1 MLPNLAAVDP
11 RLLVYGIAGIAFVV
25 VLLLG
30 FGIYAVATAPQARL
44 KRRISAVVGDPLP
57 ALVLPGQ
64 SRRDAQAGAKRK
76 KQIAE
81 RLKHA
86 EEARQKRRGSRLRE
100 QLTYAGWDKVS
111 PNQFILFSLLCGIV
125 LTAFGFIVHMP
136 WFVLIAIAAVG
147 ALGIPKFVLNFKIK
161 RRLKRFIANFPDAID
176 IIVRGVRSGLTV
188 GECLNI
194 IGQESPDPVGPEIR
208 LVNEA
213 IKLGQPMGDALQRMS
228 DRLPSPE
235 FRYFTIVLGTQQTT
249 GGNLAETLAKLS
261 DVLRQR
267 KKMRDKVQ
275 AMSSEAKA
283 SAGII
288 GSLPILVMGALS
300 VLAPDY
306 IALLFT
312 REGGRIMLAIGLIT
326 MFCGVMV
333 MRKMINF
340 DM

>member
-1 MLPNLAAVDP
+1 MPNFAADPQRLMLMGIAVLAA
-11 RLLVYGIAGIAFVV
+11 VV
-25 VLLLG
+25 VLLIG

-44 KRRISAVVGDPLP
+44 KRRISAVVGEPLP
-57 ALVLPGQ
+57 ALTMPGTGRKDIQ
-64 SRRDAQAGAKRK
+64 GAAKRK
-76 KQIAE
+76 KQIQQ
-81 RLKHA
+81 RLKDA
-86 EEARQKRRGSRLRE
+86 EEAQKKRRGSRLRE
-100 QLTYAGWDKVS
+100 QLVYAGLKTTPTQFVIYS
-111 PNQFILFSLLCGIV
+111 FILGTVI
-125 LTAFGFIVHMP
+125 T
-136 WFVLIAIAAVG
+136 AIAAYFHMPMIVLPAVAAVG
-147 ALGIPKFVLNFKIK
+147 YLGIPKFILNFLVK
-161 RRLKRFIANFPDAID
+161 RRLKKFVAAFPDAID

-194 IGQESPDPVGPEIR
+194 IGTESPDPVGPEIR

-213 IKLGQPMGDALQRMS
+213 IKLGQPMADALQRMS
-228 DRLPSPE
+228 DRIPSPE

-267 KKMRDKVQ
+267 KKMRDKVA

-288 GSLPILVMGALS
+288 GSLPLCVMGALS
-300 VLAPDY
+300 FLATDY
-306 IALLFT
+306 VALLFT
-312 REGGRIMLAIGLIT
+312 TKAGNFMLAISVVIMGT
-326 MFCGVMV
+326 GVLV

>member
-1 MLPNLAAVDP
+1 VPNLAANP
-11 RLLVYGIAGIAFVV
+11 QLLIYGIAGLAAIAM
-25 VLLLG
+25 LLLG
-30 FGIYAVATAPQARL
+30 FGIYAAVTAPQARL
-44 KRRISAVVGDPLP
+44 KRRISTVVGDPLP
-57 ALVLPGQ
+57 ALVLPGTG
-64 SRRDAQAGAKRK
+64 RKDANAAGKRK
-76 KQIAE
+76 KQIQD
-81 RLKHA
+81 RLKQA

-100 QLTYAGWDKVS
+100 SLIFAGLSIS
-111 PNQFILFSLLCGIV
+111 PQQFLMFALLGGVVLMGIAFYFGVPPILL
-125 LTAFGFIVHMP
+125 P
-136 WFVLIAIAAVG
+136 AVG
-147 ALGIPKFVLNFKIK
+147 LVAFLGIPKFILNFLIK
-161 RRLKRFIANFPDAID
+161 KRMKKFIAAFPDAID

-188 GECLNI
+188 GECLAI
-194 IGQESPDPVGPEIR
+194 IAQESPDPVGPEFR

-267 KKMRDKVQ
+267 KKMKDKVQ

-288 GSLPILVMGALS
+288 GSLPLFVMGALS
-300 VLAPDY
+300 FLAPDY
-306 IALLFT
+306 VGLLFT
-312 REGGRIMLAIGLIT
+312 TETGRFLLAICVVVMGT
-326 MFCGVMV
+326 GVMV

>member
-1 MLPNLAAVDP
+1 VPNLAANP
-11 RLLVYGIAGIAFVV
+11 QLLIYGIAGLAAVAM
-25 VLLLG
+25 LLLG
-30 FGIYAVATAPQARL
+30 FGIYAAVTAPQARL

-57 ALVLPGQ
+57 ALVLPGTG
-64 SRRDAQAGAKRK
+64 RKDPNAAGKRK
-76 KQIAE
+76 KQIQE

-100 QLTYAGWDKVS
+100 SLVFAGLKIS
-111 PNQFILFSLLCGIV
+111 PQQFILYTLVGGTVITAAAFLFGLPPILLPAIGLI
-125 LTAFGFIVHMP
+125 GF
-136 WFVLIAIAAVG
+136 
-147 ALGIPKFVLNFKIK
+147 LGIPKFVLGFLIK
-161 RRLKRFIANFPDAID
+161 RRLKKFIAAFPDAID

-188 GECLNI
+188 GECLTI
-194 IGQESPDPVGPEIR
+194 IAQESPDPVGPEFG

-213 IKLGQPMGDALQRMS
+213 IKLGQPMADALQRMS

-267 KKMRDKVQ
+267 KKMKDKVQ

-288 GSLPILVMGALS
+288 GSLPLFVMAALS
-300 VLAPDY
+300 FLAPDY
-306 IALLFT
+306 VALLFIT
-312 REGGRIMLAIGLIT
+312 DTGRFMLAICVVVMG
-326 MFCGVMV
+326 CGVMV

>member
-1 MLPNLAAVDP
+1 MASLTADPRLVMLAIAALAAVFV
-11 RLLVYGIAGIAFVV
+11 LLV
-25 VLLLG
+25 G

-44 KRRISAVVGDPLP
+44 KRRISAVVGEPLP
-57 ALVLPGQ
+57 AIVIPGTGRKDQ
-64 SRRDAQAGAKRK
+64 QGAAKRK
-76 KQIAE
+76 KQIQQ
-81 RLKHA
+81 RLKDA

-100 QLTYAGWDKVS
+100 QLVYAGLKIS
-111 PNQFILFSLLCGIV
+111 PAQFVLYSFIGGTILTGLAAFFHLPTIV
-125 LTAFGFIVHMP
+125 LPAVA
-136 WFVLIAIAAVG
+136 AIG
-147 ALGIPKFVLNFKIK
+147 YLGVPKLVLNFLIK
-161 RRLKRFIANFPDAID
+161 RRLKKFVAAFPDAID

-194 IGQESPDPVGPEIR
+194 IGTESPDPVGPEIR
-208 LVNEA
+208 FVNEA
-213 IKLGQPMGDALQRMS
+213 IKLGQTMGDALQRMS
-228 DRLPSPE
+228 DRIPSPE

-267 KKMRDKVQ
+267 KKMKDKVQ

-288 GSLPILVMGALS
+288 GSLPICVMGALAF
-300 VLAPDY
+300 LAPDY
-306 IALLFT
+306 VSLLFT
-312 REGGRIMLAIGLIT
+312 TKPGNFMLAISVVVMGT
-326 MFCGVMV
+326 GVLV

>member
-1 MLPNLAAVDP
+1 MGVAFYFGCPPILLPAVG
-11 RLLVYGIAGIAFVV
+11 LIAF
-25 VLLLG
+25 
-30 FGIYAVATAPQARL
+30 
-44 KRRISAVVGDPLP
+44 
-57 ALVLPGQ
+57 
-64 SRRDAQAGAKRK
+64 
-76 KQIAE
+76 
-81 RLKHA
+81 
-86 EEARQKRRGSRLRE
+86 
-100 QLTYAGWDKVS
+100 
-111 PNQFILFSLLCGIV
+111 
-125 LTAFGFIVHMP
+125 
-136 WFVLIAIAAVG
+136 
-147 ALGIPKFVLNFKIK
+147 LGIPKFVLNFLIK
-161 RRLKRFIANFPDAID
+161 RRLKKFIAAFPDAID

-188 GECLNI
+188 GECLSI
-194 IGQESPDPVGPEIR
+194 ISTESPDPVGPEFR

-213 IKLGQPMGDALQRMS
+213 IKLGQPMADALQRMS

-288 GSLPILVMGALS
+288 GSLPLVVMGALS
-300 VLAPDY
+300 FLAPDY

-312 REGGRIMLAIGLIT
+312 TSPGNFMLGLCIVIMGT
-326 MFCGVMV
+326 GVMV

>member
-1 MLPNLAAVDP
+1 MPDLAANP
-11 RLLVYGIAGIAFVV
+11 TILIYGIAGLAALA

-30 FGIYAVATAPQARL
+30 LGIYAAATAPQARL

-57 ALVLPGQ
+57 VIVIPGTGRKDQ
-64 SRRDAQAGAKRK
+64 QAGAKRK
-76 KQIAE
+76 KQIQE

-86 EEARQKRRGSRLRE
+86 EEARQKRRGSLLRE
-100 QLTYAGWDKVS
+100 QLVFAGLKTS
-111 PNQFILFSLLCGIV
+111 PQQFVFFAMLIGVALTLVAWYFSVPMIV
-125 LTAFGFIVHMP
+125 LPAVG
-136 WFVLIAIAAVG
+136 LIAF
-147 ALGIPKFVLNFKIK
+147 LGIPKFVLNFLIK
-161 RRLKRFIANFPDAID
+161 RRLKKFIAAFPDAID

-188 GECLNI
+188 GECLSI
-194 IGQESPDPVGPEIR
+194 ISQESPDPVGPEFR

-213 IKLGQPMGDALQRMS
+213 IKLGQPMADALQRMS

-235 FRYFTIVLGTQQTT
+235 FRYFTIVLGTQQQT

-283 SAGII
+283 SAAII
-288 GSLPILVMGALS
+288 GSLPILVMLALW
-300 VLAPDY
+300 VLARDY
-306 IALLFT
+306 VMLLFIT
-312 REGGRIMLAIGLIT
+312 STGKFLLALCVVIMG
-326 MFCGVMV
+326 MGVMV

>member
-1 MLPNLAAVDP
+1 LPSLA
-11 RLLVYGIAGIAFVV
+11 
-25 VLLLG
+25 
-30 FGIYAVATAPQARL
+30 
-44 KRRISAVVGDPLP
+44 
-57 ALVLPGQ
+57 LPGAA
-64 SRRDAQAGAKRK
+64 RRDQQSGAKRK
-76 KQIAE
+76 KQIQE

-86 EEARQKRRGSRLRE
+86 EESRQKRRGSKLRE
-100 QLTYAGWDKVS
+100 LLVFAGLTISPQQFVLYALVGGAIITGLGFFFGV
-111 PNQFILFSLLCGIV
+111 PPIV
-125 LTAFGFIVHMP
+125 LP
-136 WFVLIAIAAVG
+136 AIAAIG
-147 ALGIPKFVLNFKIK
+147 FLGIPKLVLNFLIK
-161 RRLKRFIANFPDAID
+161 RRLKKFIAAFPDAID

-194 IGQESPDPVGPEIR
+194 ISTESPDPVGPEFR

-288 GSLPILVMGALS
+288 GSLPILVMA
-300 VLAPDY
+300 VLWFMAHDY
-306 IALLFT
+306 VELLFT
-312 REGGRIMLAIGLIT
+312 RSSGNFMLFICAVSMGLGIL
-326 MFCGVMV
+326 V

>member
-1 MLPNLAAVDP
+1 VPNLAANP
-11 RLLVYGIAGIAFVV
+11 QLLIYGIAGMAAIAM
-25 VLLLG
+25 LLLG
-30 FGIYAVATAPQARL
+30 FGIYAVVTAPQARL
-44 KRRISAVVGDPLP
+44 KRRISSVVGDPLP
-57 ALVLPGQ
+57 ALAIPG
-64 SRRDAQAGAKRK
+64 SARRDVNAAGKRK
-76 KQIAE
+76 KQIQD

-100 QLTYAGWDKVS
+100 TLVYAGLKIT
-111 PNQFILFSLLCGIV
+111 PQQ
-125 LTAFGFIVHMP
+125 
-136 WFVLIAIAAVG
+136 FVLYALLGGCVLMGIAFYFGLPPILLPAVG
-147 ALGIPKFVLNFKIK
+147 LIAFLGIPKFVLNYLIK
-161 RRLKRFIANFPDAID
+161 KRLKKFIAAFPDAID

-194 IGQESPDPVGPEIR
+194 IGQESPDPVGPEFR

-213 IKLGQPMGDALQRMS
+213 IKLGQPMADALQRMS

-235 FRYFTIVLGTQQTT
+235 FRYFTIVLGTQQQT

-288 GSLPILVMGALS
+288 GSLPLFVMGALS
-300 VLAPDY
+300 FLAPEY
-306 IALLFT
+306 VALLFT
-312 REGGRIMLAIGLIT
+312 TETGRFLLAICVVVMG
-326 MFCGVMV
+326 CGVMV

>member
-1 MLPNLAAVDP
+1 MPNLAANP
-11 RLLVYGIAGIAFVV
+11 TLLIYGIAGLVAIA

-30 FGIYAVATAPQARL
+30 FGIYAATTAPQARL

-57 ALVLPGQ
+57 VINIPGTGRKEQQ
-64 SRRDAQAGAKRK
+64 SGAKRK
-76 KQIAE
+76 KQIQE

-86 EEARQKRRGSRLRE
+86 EESRLKRRGSRLRE
-100 QLTYAGWDKVS
+100 SLIHAGMKIG
-111 PNQFILFSLLCGIV
+111 PKQFVLYSILCGLL
-125 LTAFGFIVHMP
+125 LTGLGFMFHLP
-136 WFVLIAIAAVG
+136 LIMLPAVAAIG
-147 ALGIPKFVLNFKIK
+147 FLGIPKFVLKFRIK
-161 RRLKRFIANFPDAID
+161 RRLTKFVAAFPDAID

-194 IGQESPDPVGPEIR
+194 IAQESPDPVGPEVR
-208 LVNEA
+208 MVNEA
-213 IKLGQPMGDALQRMS
+213 IKLGQPLGDALQRMS
-228 DRLPSPE
+228 DRIPSPE

-267 KKMRDKVQ
+267 KKMRDKVK

-283 SAGII
+283 SASII

-300 VLAPDY
+300 FLAPEY

-312 REGGRIMLAIGLIT
+312 TRPGNFMLAIGVVT
-326 MFCGVMV
+326 MGCGVLV

>member
-1 MLPNLAAVDP
+1 VSSLAANP
-11 RLLVYGIAGIAFVV
+11 LFLVYGVAGLAAIAM
-25 VLLLG
+25 LLLG
-30 FGIYAVATAPQARL
+30 FGIYAAVTAPQARL
-44 KRRISAVVGDPLP
+44 RRRISNVVGEPAPLISI
-57 ALVLPGQ
+57 PGAGRKDQQ
-64 SRRDAQAGAKRK
+64 SGAKRK
-76 KQIAE
+76 KQIQE

-100 QLTYAGWDKVS
+100 LLVFAGLKIS
-111 PNQFILFSLLCGIV
+111 PQQFIMYSLLAGALVTGLAFIFGVPPIV
-125 LTAFGFIVHMP
+125 LPAVA
-136 WFVLIAIAAVG
+136 LIAF
-147 ALGIPKFVLNFKIK
+147 LGLPKFFIGFKIK
-161 RRLKRFIANFPDAID
+161 RRLKKFIAAFPDAID

-194 IGQESPDPVGPEIR
+194 ISTESPDPVGPEFR
-208 LVNEA
+208 MVNEA
-213 IKLGQPMGDALQRMS
+213 IKMGQQMGDALQRMS

-288 GSLPILVMGALS
+288 GSLPLVVMGALS
-300 VLAPDY
+300 FMAPDY
-306 IALLFT
+306 VALLFT
-312 REGGRIMLAIGLIT
+312 TEPGNFMLAISVVIMGT
-326 MFCGVMV
+326 GVLV

>member
-1 MLPNLAAVDP
+1 MPNLAANP
-11 RLLVYGIAGIAFVV
+11 QLMVYGIAGLAAIVM
-25 VLLLG
+25 LLLG
-30 FGIYAVATAPQARL
+30 FGIYAVVTAPQARL
-44 KRRISAVVGDPLP
+44 KRRISNVVGDPLP
-57 ALVLPGQ
+57 AMVLPGTMRKDQ
-64 SRRDAQAGAKRK
+64 NAAGKRK
-76 KQIAE
+76 KQIQD

-100 QLTYAGWDKVS
+100 MLVFAGLKIT
-111 PNQFILFSLLCGIV
+111 PQQFIFMALAAGFVVMGVAYWFKVPPILL
-125 LTAFGFIVHMP
+125 P
-136 WFVLIAIAAVG
+136 AVG
-147 ALGIPKFVLNFKIK
+147 LIGFLGIPKFVIGFLIK
-161 RRLKRFIANFPDAID
+161 KRMKKFIAAFPDAID

-188 GECLNI
+188 GECLAI
-194 IGQESPDPVGPEIR
+194 IAQESPDPVGPEFR

-213 IKLGQPMGDALQRMS
+213 IKLGQPMADALQRMS

-288 GSLPILVMGALS
+288 GSLPLFVMAALS
-300 VLAPDY
+300 FLATEY
-306 IALLFT
+306 VALLFT
-312 REGGRIMLAIGLIT
+312 TVPGRFMLAICVVVMG
-326 MFCGVMV
+326 CGVLV

>member
-1 MLPNLAAVDP
+1 VPDLAANP
-11 RLLVYGIAGIAFVV
+11 ALMVYGIAGLAALV

-30 FGIYAVATAPQARL
+30 FGIYVAATAPQARL
-44 KRRISAVVGDPLP
+44 KRRISAVIGDPLP
-57 ALVLPGQ
+57 ALALPGASQ
-64 SRRDAQAGAKRK
+64 RRDQQSGAKRK
-76 KQIAE
+76 KQIQD

-86 EEARQKRRGSRLRE
+86 EESRQKRRGSRMRE
-100 QLTYAGWDKVS
+100 WLVFAGLSISPTKFLLYAAAGGVIITGLAYRLHL
-111 PNQFILFSLLCGIV
+111 PPIMLPAV
-125 LTAFGFIVHMP
+125 A
-136 WFVLIAIAAVG
+136 LIAF
-147 ALGIPKFVLNFKIK
+147 LGVPKYVVNRLI
-161 RRLKRFIANFPDAID
+161 RRRMKKFIASFPDAID

-194 IGQESPDPVGPEIR
+194 IGQESPDPVGPEFR
-208 LVNEA
+208 MVNEA
-213 IKLGQPMGDALQRMS
+213 IKLGQQMGDALQRMS

-267 KKMRDKVQ
+267 RKMRDKVQ

-283 SAGII
+283 SAAII
-288 GSLPILVMGALS
+288 GSLPLFVMGALAF
-300 VLAPDY
+300 LAYDY
-306 IALLFT
+306 VSLLFT
-312 REGGRIMLAIGLIT
+312 TSSGNFMLAISVVVMGT
-326 MFCGVMV
+326 GVLV

>member
-1 MLPNLAAVDP
+1 VLNLAANP
-11 RLLVYGIAGIAFVV
+11 ALLIYGISGLAAIAT
-25 VLLLG
+25 LLLG
-30 FGIYAVATAPQARL
+30 FGIYVVVTAPQARL
-44 KRRISAVVGDPLP
+44 KRRISTVVGDPSP
-57 ALVLPGQ
+57 AIVIPGTGRKDQQ
-64 SRRDAQAGAKRK
+64 SGAKRK
-76 KQIAE
+76 KQIQE

-86 EEARQKRRGSRLRE
+86 EESRQNRRGSRMRE
-100 QLTYAGWDKVS
+100 QLVYAGLKIS
-111 PNQFILFSLLCGIV
+111 PQQ
-125 LTAFGFIVHMP
+125 
-136 WFVLIAIAAVG
+136 FVLYALLGGALLTGIAYIFKLPPILLPAVALIAF
-147 ALGIPKFVLNFKIK
+147 LGIPRFVLNYMIK
-161 RRLKRFIANFPDAID
+161 RRLKKFIATFPDAID

-188 GECLNI
+188 GECLTI
-194 IGQESPDPVGPEIR
+194 IAQESPDPVGPEFR

-213 IKLGQPMGDALQRMS
+213 IKLMADALQRMS

-235 FRYFTIVLGTQQTT
+235 FRYFTIVLGTQQQT

-288 GSLPILVMGALS
+288 GSLPLFVMGALS
-300 VLAPDY
+300 FLATDY
-306 IALLFT
+306 VALLFT
-312 REGGRIMLAIGLIT
+312 TSTGNFMLAISAVIMG
-326 MFCGVMV
+326 CGVLV

>member
-1 MLPNLAAVDP
+1 MI
-11 RLLVYGIAGIAFVV
+11 YGIAGLAAVT

-30 FGIYAVATAPQARL
+30 FGIYSATTAPQARL
-44 KRRISAVVGDPLP
+44 KRRISAVVGDPTP
-57 ALVLPGQ
+57 ALVMPGTSRKDQQ
-64 SRRDAQAGAKRK
+64 SGAKRK
-76 KQIAE
+76 KQIQD

-100 QLTYAGWDKVS
+100 SLVFAGLKTSPQQFLLYAFVGGCILTGAAAYFHV
-111 PNQFILFSLLCGIV
+111 PLIILPAV
-125 LTAFGFIVHMP
+125 A
-136 WFVLIAIAAVG
+136 LIAF
-147 ALGIPKFVLNFKIK
+147 LGIPRFVLKFLIK
-161 RRLKRFIANFPDAID
+161 RRLKKFIAAFPDAID

-194 IGQESPDPVGPEIR
+194 VATESPDPVGPEIGM
-208 LVNEA
+208 VNEA

-235 FRYFTIVLGTQQTT
+235 FRYFTIVLGTQQST

-267 KKMRDKVQ
+267 KKMRDKVA

-288 GSLPILVMGALS
+288 GSLPLVVMGALS
-300 VLAPDY
+300 FLATDY

-312 REGGRIMLAIGLIT
+312 TTPGNFMLALSVCIMGT
-326 MFCGVMV
+326 GVLV

>member
-1 MLPNLAAVDP
+1 VPNLAANP
-11 RLLVYGIAGIAFVV
+11 QLLIYGIAGLTAIAM
-25 VLLLG
+25 LLLG
-30 FGIYAVATAPQARL
+30 FGIYAAVTAPQARL
-44 KRRISAVVGDPLP
+44 KRRISSVVGDPLP
-57 ALVLPGQ
+57 AMVLPG
-64 SRRDAQAGAKRK
+64 SGRKDANAAGKRK
-76 KQIAE
+76 KQIQD

-100 QLTYAGWDKVS
+100 SLVFAGLKIS
-111 PNQFILFSLLCGIV
+111 PQRFLLLAVLGGVVLMGVAFYFGVPPILL
-125 LTAFGFIVHMP
+125 P
-136 WFVLIAIAAVG
+136 AVG
-147 ALGIPKFVLNFKIK
+147 LVAFLGIPKFILNYLIK
-161 RRLKRFIANFPDAID
+161 KRLKKFIAAFPDAID

-188 GECLNI
+188 GECLTI
-194 IGQESPDPVGPEIR
+194 IAQESPDPVGPEFR

-213 IKLGQPMGDALQRMS
+213 IKLGQPMADALQRMS

-267 KKMRDKVQ
+267 KKMKDKVQ

-288 GSLPILVMGALS
+288 GSLPLFVMAALS
-300 VLAPDY
+300 FLATDY
-306 IALLFT
+306 VALLFT
-312 REGGRIMLAIGLIT
+312 TQTGNFLLAISVVIMGT
-326 MFCGVMV
+326 GVLV

>member
-1 MLPNLAAVDP
+1 MPNLAANP
-11 RLLVYGIAGIAFVV
+11 QLLIYGIAGLAAIAM
-25 VLLLG
+25 LLLG
-30 FGIYAVATAPQARL
+30 FGIYAAVTAPQARL
-44 KRRISAVVGDPLP
+44 KRRISTVVGDPLP
-57 ALVLPGQ
+57 ALVLPGTG
-64 SRRDAQAGAKRK
+64 RKDANAAGKRK
-76 KQIAE
+76 KQIQD
-81 RLKHA
+81 RLKQA

-100 QLTYAGWDKVS
+100 SLIFAGLSIS
-111 PNQFILFSLLCGIV
+111 PQQFLMFALLGGVVLMGIAFYFGVPPILL
-125 LTAFGFIVHMP
+125 P
-136 WFVLIAIAAVG
+136 AVG
-147 ALGIPKFVLNFKIK
+147 LVAFLGIPKFILNFLIK
-161 RRLKRFIANFPDAID
+161 KRMKKFIAAFPDAID

-188 GECLNI
+188 GECLAI
-194 IGQESPDPVGPEIR
+194 IAQESPDPVGPEFR

-267 KKMRDKVQ
+267 KKMKDKVQ

-288 GSLPILVMGALS
+288 GSLPLFVMGALS
-300 VLAPDY
+300 FLAPDY
-306 IALLFT
+306 VGLLFT
-312 REGGRIMLAIGLIT
+312 TETGRFLLAICVVVMGT
-326 MFCGVMV
+326 GVMV

>member
-1 MLPNLAAVDP
+1 VPKIDLAANP
-11 RLLVYGIAGIAFVV
+11 ALIIYGIAGLAAIAM
-25 VLLLG
+25 LLLG
-30 FGIYAVATAPQARL
+30 FGIYAAVTAPQARL
-44 KRRISAVVGDPLP
+44 KRRISSVIGEPMP
-57 ALVLPGQ
+57 ALAIPGTGRKDGQ
-64 SRRDAQAGAKRK
+64 SGAKRK
-76 KQIAE
+76 KQIQE

-86 EEARQKRRGSRLRE
+86 EEARQKRRGSRMRE
-100 QLTYAGWDKVS
+100 QLVFAGLKISPQQFVMYALLGGS
-111 PNQFILFSLLCGIV
+111 IITGAAFIFGLPPILLPAVALI
-125 LTAFGFIVHMP
+125 GF
-136 WFVLIAIAAVG
+136 F
-147 ALGIPKFVLNFKIK
+147 GIPRFVLNYRIK
-161 RRLKRFIANFPDAID
+161 RRLKKFIASFPDAID

-194 IGQESPDPVGPEIR
+194 IGQESPDPVGPEFR

-288 GSLPILVMGALS
+288 GSLPLFVMGALS
-300 VLAPDY
+300 FLATDY
-306 IALLFT
+306 VALLFT
-312 REGGRIMLAIGLIT
+312 TSTGRFMLAISVVIMGT
-326 MFCGVMV
+326 GVMV

>member
-1 MLPNLAAVDP
+1 MANIAADPRLVMAAIAALAAVFV
-11 RLLVYGIAGIAFVV
+11 LLV
-25 VLLLG
+25 G

-44 KRRISAVVGDPLP
+44 KRRISAVVGEPLP
-57 ALVLPGQ
+57 VISIPG
-64 SRRDAQAGAKRK
+64 AGRKDLQGAAKRK
-76 KQIAE
+76 KQIQQ
-81 RLKHA
+81 RLKDA
-86 EEARQKRRGSRLRE
+86 EEARQKRRGSRLKE
-100 QLTYAGWDKVS
+100 QLVYAGLKIS
-111 PNQFILFSLLCGIV
+111 PTQFIIYAFVGGTVLTGAAAFFHLPMIV
-125 LTAFGFIVHMP
+125 LPAV
-136 WFVLIAIAAVG
+136 AAVG
-147 ALGIPKFVLNFKIK
+147 YLGVPKLVLNFLIK
-161 RRLKRFIANFPDAID
+161 RRLKKFVAAFPDAID

-194 IGQESPDPVGPEIR
+194 IGTESPDPVGPEIR

-213 IKLGQPMGDALQRMS
+213 IKLGQTMGDALQRMS
-228 DRLPSPE
+228 DRIPSPE

-267 KKMRDKVQ
+267 KKMKDKVQ

-288 GSLPILVMGALS
+288 GSLPLCVMGALS
-300 VLAPDY
+300 FLAPDY
-306 IALLFT
+306 VSLLFT
-312 REGGRIMLAIGLIT
+312 TKAGNFMLAISLVVMGT
-326 MFCGVMV
+326 GVLV

>member
-1 MLPNLAAVDP
+1 VPNIVANPAFMI
-11 RLLVYGIAGIAFVV
+11 YGIAGLAAVSM
-25 VLLLG
+25 LLLG
-30 FGIYAVATAPQARL
+30 FGIYAAVTAPQARL
-44 KRRISAVVGDPLP
+44 KRRISTVVGDPSP
-57 ALVLPGQ
+57 AMIIPGTGRKDQ
-64 SRRDAQAGAKRK
+64 NSGAKRK
-76 KQIAE
+76 KQIQE

-86 EEARQKRRGSRLRE
+86 EESRQKRRGSRIRE
-100 QLTYAGWDKVS
+100 QLVFAGLKIS
-111 PNQFILFSLLCGIV
+111 PQQFIVYALLGGAIFTGV
-125 LTAFGFIVHMP
+125 AFIFGLPPILLPAVALIGF
-136 WFVLIAIAAVG
+136 
-147 ALGIPKFVLNFKIK
+147 LGIPRFVINFLIK
-161 RRLKRFIANFPDAID
+161 RRMKKFIAFFPDAID

-194 IGQESPDPVGPEIR
+194 IGQESPDPVGPEFR
-208 LVNEA
+208 LVIEA
-213 IKLGQPMGDALQRMS
+213 IKLGQPMADALQRMS

-288 GSLPILVMGALS
+288 GSLPLFVMAALS
-300 VLAPDY
+300 FLAPEY
-306 IALLFT
+306 VGLLFT
-312 REGGRIMLAIGLIT
+312 TSTGNFMLAICVVVMG
-326 MFCGVMV
+326 CGVLV

>member
-1 MLPNLAAVDP
+1 VPNLAANP
-11 RLLVYGIAGIAFVV
+11 QLLIYGIAGMAAIAM
-25 VLLLG
+25 LLLG
-30 FGIYAVATAPQARL
+30 FGIYAVVTAPQARL
-44 KRRISAVVGDPLP
+44 KRRISSVVGDPLP
-57 ALVLPGQ
+57 AITLPG
-64 SRRDAQAGAKRK
+64 SARRDVNAAGKRK
-76 KQIAE
+76 KQIQD

-100 QLTYAGWDKVS
+100 TLVYAGLKIT
-111 PNQFILFSLLCGIV
+111 PQQFVMYAILGGCILMGLAFYFGLPPILLPAVG
-125 LTAFGFIVHMP
+125 
-136 WFVLIAIAAVG
+136 LIAF
-147 ALGIPKFVLNFKIK
+147 LGIPKFVLNYRIK
-161 RRLKRFIANFPDAID
+161 KRLKKFIAAFPDGID

-188 GECLNI
+188 GECLSI
-194 IGQESPDPVGPEIR
+194 IAQESPDPVGPEFR

-213 IKLGQPMGDALQRMS
+213 IKLGQPMADALQRMS

-235 FRYFTIVLGTQQTT
+235 FRYFTIVLGTQQQT

-288 GSLPILVMGALS
+288 GSLPLFVMGALS
-300 VLAPDY
+300 FLAPEY
-306 IALLFT
+306 VALLFT
-312 REGGRIMLAIGLIT
+312 TETGRFLLAICVVVMG
-326 MFCGVMV
+326 CGVMV